1 MTLEFEKVVPQ
12 VERMGRA
19 LAARSAD
26 ATQRTQDAWEL
37 LKTLDDL
44 ETIRERILLVRDRD
58 AGYRG
63 AAPAFNDLI
72 EGDDQ
77 PIDEP
82 LNRAYPLPAL
92 PGCAAILAADG
103 SQVYPSSHSAAL
115 YYLLNVGV
123 FMYYH
128 GREHLPEQVTDP
140 RLFYADEDL
149 RDSHGQMITNELVNR
164 RRSVQEL
171 RTLAREAAHRPDLD
185 CPLLALADGPLLFWS
200 GKNDPEGARLEHDY
214 FGMLVYLHD
223 THAALSARGL
233 SASLA
238 GYIDRPRSTFLIG
251 LLHLM
256 SLADDDVRAS
266 ALQTNGDFEGLFD
279 QMLMFKLLKPGERSA
294 LMVQQSPQNKAYRLR
309 GNRYEIAFFYLNVGL
324 AQDYHLARVELPMWV
339 ARQPALVD
347 RVHALLVDQCQMMWR
362 YPYALTRAD
371 ELAVV
376 RGHEREQLNGMI
388 EQELLRHQQVVE
400 QSEKLESKIV
410 RHGRTRYGQRRKR

>member
-1 MTLEFEKVVPQ
+1 VTLEFEKVQPQ

-26 ATQRTQDAWEL
+26 ATQRAQDAWEL

-44 ETIRERILLVRDRD
+44 DAIRARIVLVRERD

-63 AAPAFNDLI
+63 AGPAFNDAI
-72 EGDDQ
+72 EPGDQ

-82 LNRAYPLPAL
+82 INRAVPLPSV
-92 PGCAAILAADG
+92 PDCAAILAADG

-128 GREHLPEQVTDP
+128 GRDHLPEQVTDP

-149 RDSHGQMITNELVNR
+149 RDGRGQLITNEIVNR

-185 CPLLALADGPLLFWS
+185 CPLLALADGPLLFWT
-200 GKNDPEGARLEHDY
+200 GKNDPEGAKLEREY

-223 THAALSARGL
+223 THAALAARGL

-238 GYIDRPRSTFLIG
+238 GYIDRPMSTFLIG

-256 SLADDDVRAS
+256 SLANDEVRAA
-266 ALQTNGDFEGLFD
+266 ALQSNGAFEGLTD

-309 GNRYEIAFFYLNVGL
+309 GSRYEIAFFYLNVGTP
-324 AQDYHLARVELPMWV
+324 QDTHLARVELPMWV

-347 RVHALLVDQCQMMWR
+347 RVHALLVDQ
-362 YPYALTRAD
+362 
-371 ELAVV
+371 
-376 RGHEREQLNGMI
+376 
-388 EQELLRHQQVVE
+388 
-400 QSEKLESKIV
+400 
-410 RHGRTRYGQRRKR
+410 